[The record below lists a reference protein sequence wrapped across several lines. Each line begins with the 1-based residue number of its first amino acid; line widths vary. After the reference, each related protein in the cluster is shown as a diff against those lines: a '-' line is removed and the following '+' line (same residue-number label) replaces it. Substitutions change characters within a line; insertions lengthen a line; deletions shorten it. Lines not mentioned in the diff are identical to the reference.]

1 MQSRLIVTSQ
11 DRSVQFWNLN
21 DGSPLIQVSPQLY
34 STTLAHLYA
43 NLPKAISA
51 TSYET
56 LSSGTGKRVKKL
68 LLVGTEHGHL
78 CGYHESQSLVEECPV
93 FFLRLSD
100 FAPMEHVV
108 KTAAATEVRKGKLNT
123 LVSGL
128 VQHQRAGSTQLNAAE
143 DLEGLHQPG
152 GKAKHGHGP
161 GEAHSGSEQGTH
173 TAAHPHVDPNSSLTS
188 PRKIHTL
195 GTTLF
200 TFIVS
205 FICFL

>member
-11 DRSVQFWNLN
+11 DLSVQFWNLN

-43 NLPKAISA
+43 NLPKSISY

-78 CGYHESQSLVEECPV
+78 CGYQESQSLVEECPL
-93 FFLRLSD
+93 FFLRLTD

-108 KTAAATEVRKGKLNT
+108 KTAAVTEVRKGKLNT

-143 DLEGLHQPG
+143 EIEGLLHHV
-152 GKAKHGHGP
+152 GKAKQAHA
-161 GEAHSGSEQGTH
+161 EAHVGSEHGT
-173 TAAHPHVDPNSSLTS
+173 AHPPVHPASEQSSLAS
-188 PRKIHTL
+188 PRKAHSLGKTL
-195 GTTLF
+195 
-200 TFIVS
+200 IPS
-205 FICFL
+205 